1 MMQSVNSPQS
11 PINIF
16 AADRNPSRNCK
27 IDGLA
32 YDQDIDSPKN
42 CWIDFSLE
50 HSPAKLSDFPKTK
63 ENTGGNKTEK
73 AHKQGEV

>member
-1 MMQSVNSPQS
+1 MQSVNSPQF

-16 AADRNPSRNCK
+16 AADRNPPRNCK

-32 YDQDIDSPKN
+32 YDQDID
-42 CWIDFSLE
+42 
-50 HSPAKLSDFPKTK
+50 FPKTGELAFCLEIHRRSYLIFQK
-63 ENTGGNKTEK
+63 RKKIQEEMKTEK